1 MVKRG
6 VSRLPILAEVSVR
19 ATPGKVSI
27 LRYGFIVVE
36 VGGNE
41 IGQGLWTKVK
51 QMTAYGLSG
60 VQCDDSDG
68 LLEKVRVIQADTLSM
83 VQGGFTAG
91 STTSEASCEAVR
103 FCCKVLV
110 ERLMPLMEKLKEQ
123 KGSVKWDDLILQAN
137 TQSVHLSA
145 SSYFVPESTARKYIN
160 YGATGSEVILF
171 HKFRSYLLLCY
182 ANNVGKTGGGSS
194 NRRN

>member
-51 QMTAYGLSG
+51 QMTAYGLCG

-91 STTSEASCEAVR
+91 STTSEAAVR
-103 FCCKVLV
+103 FCCNVLV
-110 ERLMPLMEKLKEQ
+110 ERLMPLMEKRKEQ
-123 KGSVKWDDLILQAN
+123 KGSVKWEDLILQAN
-137 TQSVHLSA
+137 TQSVNLSA

-160 YGATGSEVILF
+160 YGAAVSEVILF
-171 HKFRSYLLLCY
+171 HKFRSYLLLCD
-182 ANNVGKTGGGSS
+182 ANNVGKTGGGRSF